1 MEDYTIPENDE
12 ITDYDSMPVEYAE
25 EYDGTDI
32 CEIAYF
38 PKD

>member
-1 MEDYTIPENDE
+1 MEDYTTSENDE
-12 ITDYDSMPVEYAE
+12 ITDDLPVEYAE